1 MSFNVRSLGMSRL
14 TGPIFDKE
22 LRVSS
27 RRRRNYVLRTA
38 YVILLTFFI
47 ASVWMSVVQFQGTT
61 AFQKSRMA
69 LAGKTVVST
78 IVGFQ
83 FFATQLIA
91 IIILSTSISD
101 EIYHQTLGSL
111 MTTPISSFQIVM
123 GKLLSKLLQLILLL
137 AISLPLLAVVRVFGG
152 VPWLYVLSS
161 LCITLTA
168 VIFAGTLSL
177 YFSIHN
183 RRAYVV
189 IIKTVVTLVGLFF
202 FLPTVMTAIL
212 SAGPISRSL
221 SPKVILPFVGVFLHL
236 NPFAALS
243 VNTGTMISPGG
254 ATRMFLGMAT
264 GAGLFFYWPI
274 HCALMLGASAGLI
287 ALCVKFVRKVALRQ
301 ATGQLE
307 LAPKRASR
315 RKRKRSS
322 RQGAEAPENTGL
334 IRRVNAS
341 PVLWKELRA
350 PMIQGAEGKNSL
362 IGLTVTIAALV
373 ITYGVCAKSKCLDE
387 NFTHLTY
394 TMMFV
399 GIGSIFHMVLSATC
413 ITTEKETRAWPILLA
428 TSMDDWHILMGKG
441 FGVFRRCLPIWLL
454 LAGHVFA
461 FVLVRY
467 IHPAAI
473 FLLLLFVP
481 GLIVFLTGAGIYFS
495 ARCRRT
501 TSAVVAIFGLSLVL
515 WIIVPA
521 LMGLA
526 AASNRG
532 ENLLGR
538 YMCTH
543 PVVQVGVLMDGAGG
557 RYNAHAKLSKL
568 AFEWPNQDYN
578 GRFWPTTQ
586 VLLIHTVMYI
596 SVGMFFAWRAKC
608 RFRRK
613 IF

>member
-1 MSFNVRSLGMSRL
+1 
-14 TGPIFDKE
+14 
-22 LRVSS
+22 
-27 RRRRNYVLRTA
+27 
-38 YVILLTFFI
+38 
-47 ASVWMSVVQFQGTT
+47 
-61 AFQKSRMA
+61 
-69 LAGKTVVST
+69 
-78 IVGFQ
+78 
-83 FFATQLIA
+83 
-91 IIILSTSISD
+91 
-101 EIYHQTLGSL
+101 
-111 MTTPISSFQIVM
+111 
-123 GKLLSKLLQLILLL
+123 
-137 AISLPLLAVVRVFGG
+137 
-152 VPWLYVLSS
+152 
-161 LCITLTA
+161 
-168 VIFAGTLSL
+168 
-177 YFSIHN
+177 
-183 RRAYVV
+183 
-189 IIKTVVTLVGLFF
+189 
-202 FLPTVMTAIL
+202 
-212 SAGPISRSL
+212 
-221 SPKVILPFVGVFLHL
+221 
-236 NPFAALS
+236 
-243 VNTGTMISPGG
+243 
-254 ATRMFLGMAT
+254 MFLGMAT

-501 TSAVVAIFGLSLVL
+501 TSAVVAIFGLSLVC
-515 WIIVPA
+515 
-521 LMGLA
+521 
-526 AASNRG
+526 
-532 ENLLGR
+532 LLYTSPSPR
-538 YMCTH
+538 
-543 PVVQVGVLMDGAGG
+543 D
-557 RYNAHAKLSKL
+557 
-568 AFEWPNQDYN
+568 
-578 GRFWPTTQ
+578 
-586 VLLIHTVMYI
+586 
-596 SVGMFFAWRAKC
+596 
-608 RFRRK
+608 
-613 IF
+613 